1 MPALGQAGD
10 WLTRLPVCDRVPA
23 LAELVNDALGTHW
36 QMDVRVGQELS
47 RSSNLRHQTPG
58 TVLAAETEVIAS
70 LLADRMTNQR
80 KRRVGRQRG
89 Q

>member
-10 WLTRLPVCDRVPA
+10 WLTGLPVCDRVPV

-47 RSSNLRHQTPG
+47 R
-58 TVLAAETEVIAS
+58 VLEPKS
-70 LLADRMTNQR
+70 LLENS
-80 KRRVGRQRG
+80 GG
-89 Q
+89 P